1 EDKNKLI
8 DHTVYARLKGA
19 ESEKSREMLKNTQ
32 TQLFD
37 SVEEAINAAVIG
49 VRKNA

>member
-1 EDKNKLI
+1 
-8 DHTVYARLKGA
+8 LKGA